1 MNAVTEEIETPLS
14 TTRGRRALLL
24 FVRVV
29 LPVLIVVAG
38 LLLAMIGQRES
49 AYEVGA
55 LLISAG
61 LSVALL
67 NVLYRIGVKGD
78 SDRGTE
84 ASAREYFDRT
94 GHWPGE

>member
-1 MNAVTEEIETPLS
+1 MTEEIETPPS
-14 TTRGRRALLL
+14 TTRARRALLL

-29 LPVLIVVAG
+29 LPVLIVIAG
-38 LLLAMIGQRES
+38 LLLAIIGQRES
-49 AYEVGA
+49 AYEAGA

-67 NVLYRIGVKGD
+67 NFLYGIGVKGD
-78 SDRGTE
+78 SDRGAE

>member
-1 MNAVTEEIETPLS
+1 MNAVPKEIDTPEPS
-14 TTRGRRALLL
+14 DDDRRLLMT
-24 FVRVV
+24 FVRFG
-29 LPVLIVVAG
+29 LPVLIVIAG
-38 LLLAMIGQRES
+38 VLLAVIGQRES

-67 NVLYRIGVKGD
+67 NLLYRVGVKGD
-78 SDRGTE
+78 EDRGRE